1 MNRYTELDGIILKNS
16 RLGEFHKGVRIFSPE
31 YGITEATAYG
41 GYKPKSKI
49 GSLVSPLS
57 CGHFVLYH
65 SPSSRKPKIEDFSPE
80 YTFLLIQSDIKKYY
94 TVLTWFEVVMRTHGG
109 GDSSSDLFYLLVS
122 SMQLLEI
129 AKEEEILYI
138 NVQFLLRFLNIMGF
152 PPVSYFQKADYVVES
167 NKLSA
172 GIFKYLDY
180 TLGLPVSE
188 AVHIRLGRKD
198 AALLEQSVLSMV
210 QTVLECRLNTL
221 SGAFDI
227 VRNSDEI

>member
-16 RLGEFHKGVRIFSPE
+16 RIGDFHKGVRIFSPVS
-31 YGITEATAYG
+31 GITEATAYG

-49 GSLVSPLS
+49 GPLVSPLA

-65 SPSSRKPKIEDFSPE
+65 NPKSKKPKIEDFSPE
-80 YTFLLIQSDIKKYY
+80 YTFILIQSDIKKYY
-94 TVLTWFEVVMRTHGG
+94 TVLTWFEVIMRTHGG
-109 GDSSSDLFYLLVS
+109 GDSSSDLFYLLLAF
-122 SMQLLEI
+122 MQLLEV
-129 AKEEEILYI
+129 AKEEDILYI
-138 NVQFLLRFLNIMGF
+138 NVQFLLRFLNLMGF
-152 PPVSYFQKADYVVES
+152 HPVSYFQKPDYVVES

-180 TLGLPVSE
+180 TLGLSPPE

-198 AALLEQSVLSMV
+198 AALLEQSVLSML

>member
-49 GSLVSPLS
+49 GPLVSPLS

-94 TVLTWFEVVMRTHGG
+94 TVLTWFEVVMCTHGG

>member
-16 RLGEFHKGVRIFSPE
+16 RIGEFHKGVRIFSPE
-31 YGITEATAYG
+31 HGITESTAYG

-49 GSLVSPLS
+49 GPMVSPLA
-57 CGHFVLYH
+57 CGHFVLYQ
-65 SPSSRKPKIEDFSPE
+65 SPSARKPKIEDFSPE
-80 YTFLLIQSDIKKYY
+80 FTFFLIQSDIKKYY

-109 GDSSSDLFYLLVS
+109 GDSSSDLFCLLFS
-122 SMQLLEI
+122 FMQLLEV
-129 AKEEEILYI
+129 AKGEEIIYI

-152 PPVSYFQKADYVVES
+152 PPVSYFQKADFVVES

-180 TLGLPVSE
+180 TLGLPSSE

>member
-16 RLGEFHKGVRIFSPE
+16 RIGEFHKGVRIFSPE

-41 GYKPKSKI
+41 GYKPKSKM
-49 GSLVSPLS
+49 GPLVSPLA

-65 SPSSRKPKIEDFSPE
+65 SPSARKPKIEDFSPE
-80 YTFLLIQSDIKKYY
+80 FTFFLLQSDIKKYY

-109 GDSSSDLFYLLVS
+109 GDSSSDLFCLLVS
-122 SMQLLEI
+122 FMQLLEV
-129 AKEEEILYI
+129 AKEEEIIYI

-180 TLGLPVSE
+180 TLGLPSSE

>member
-31 YGITEATAYG
+31 YGITDATASG

-49 GSLVSPLS
+49 GPLVSPLS

-94 TVLTWFEVVMRTHGG
+94 TVLTWFEVVIRTHGG

-138 NVQFLLRFLNIMGF
+138 NVQFLLRFLNLMGF

>member
-41 GYKPKSKI
+41 GYKHKSKI
-49 GSLVSPLS
+49 GPLVSPLS

-65 SPSSRKPKIEDFSPE
+65 SPSSRKPKIEEFSPE

-122 SMQLLEI
+122 SMQLLEV

-138 NVQFLLRFLNIMGF
+138 NVQFLLRFLNLMGF

>member
-16 RLGEFHKGVRIFSPE
+16 RIGEFHKGVRIFSPE

-49 GSLVSPLS
+49 GPLVSPLA
-57 CGHFVLYH
+57 CGHFVLYQ
-65 SPSSRKPKIEDFSPE
+65 SPSARKPKIEDFSPE
-80 YTFLLIQSDIKKYY
+80 YTFLQIQTDIKKYY

-109 GDSSSDLFYLLVS
+109 GDSSSELFYLLIA
-122 SMQLLEI
+122 SMQLLEV
-129 AKEEEILYI
+129 AKEDEILYI
-138 NVQFLLRFLNIMGF
+138 NVQFLLRFLNLMGF
-152 PPVSYFQKADYVVES
+152 PPVSYFQKSDSMVKL

-172 GIFKYLDY
+172 GVFKYLDY
-180 TLGLPVSE
+180 TLGLPFDQ

-210 QTVLECRLNTL
+210 QGVLECTLNTL

>member
-16 RLGEFHKGVRIFSPE
+16 RIGEFHKGVRIFSPE

-49 GSLVSPLS
+49 GPLVSPLA
-57 CGHFVLYH
+57 CGHFVLYQ
-65 SPSSRKPKIEDFSPE
+65 SPSARKPKIEDFSPE
-80 YTFLLIQSDIKKYY
+80 YTFLQIQTDIKKYY
-94 TVLTWFEVVMRTHGG
+94 TVLTWFEVIMRTHGG
-109 GDSSSDLFYLLVS
+109 GDSSSELFYLLIA
-122 SMQLLEI
+122 SMQLLEV
-129 AKEEEILYI
+129 AKEDEILYI
-138 NVQFLLRFLNIMGF
+138 NVQFLLRFLNLMGF
-152 PPVSYFQKADYVVES
+152 PPVSYFQKSDSMVKS
-167 NKLSA
+167 DKLSA
-172 GIFKYLDY
+172 GVFKYLDY
-180 TLGLPVSE
+180 TLGLPFDQ

-210 QTVLECRLNTL
+210 QSVLECTLNTL

>member
-16 RLGEFHKGVRIFSPE
+16 RIGEFHKGVRIFSPE

-49 GSLVSPLS
+49 GPLVSPLA
-57 CGHFVLYH
+57 CGHFVLYQ
-65 SPSSRKPKIEDFSPE
+65 SPSARKPKIEDFSPE
-80 YTFLLIQSDIKKYY
+80 YSFLQIQTDIKKYY

-109 GDSSSDLFYLLVS
+109 GDSSSELFYLLIA
-122 SMQLLEI
+122 SMQLLEV
-129 AKEEEILYI
+129 AKEDEILYI
-138 NVQFLLRFLNIMGF
+138 NVQFLLRFLNLMGF
-152 PPVSYFQKADYVVES
+152 PPVSYFQKSDSMVKL

-172 GIFKYLDY
+172 GVFKYLDY
-180 TLGLPVSE
+180 TLGLPFDQ

-210 QTVLECRLNTL
+210 QGVLECTLNTL

>member
-31 YGITEATAYG
+31 YGIAEATAYG

-49 GSLVSPLS
+49 GPLVSPLS

-109 GDSSSDLFYLLVS
+109 GDSTSDLFYLLVS
-122 SMQLLEI
+122 SMQLLEV
-129 AKEEEILYI
+129 AKEEEIIYI
-138 NVQFLLRFLNIMGF
+138 NVQFLLRFLNLMGF

-221 SGAFDI
+221 SEAFDI

>member
-16 RLGEFHKGVRIFSPE
+16 RIGEFHKGVRIFSPE

-49 GSLVSPLS
+49 GPLVSPLA

-65 SPSSRKPKIEDFSPE
+65 SPSARKPKIEDFSPE
-80 YTFLLIQSDIKKYY
+80 YTFLLVQSDIKKYY

-109 GDSSSDLFYLLVS
+109 GDSSSELFYLLIS
-122 SMQLLEI
+122 FMQLLET
-129 AKEEEILYI
+129 AKEEDILYI
-138 NVQFLLRFLNIMGF
+138 NVQFLLRFLNLMGF

-167 NKLSA
+167 DKLSA

-180 TLGLPVSE
+180 TLGLP
-188 AVHIRLGRKD
+188 
-198 AALLEQSVLSMV
+198 
-210 QTVLECRLNTL
+210 
-221 SGAFDI
+221 
-227 VRNSDEI
+227 

>member
-49 GSLVSPLS
+49 GPLVSPLS

-180 TLGLPVSE
+180 TLGLPASE